1 MIIDE
6 TLVDL
11 LRHGKPDPGHRYAG
25 SLNDPLSAIGWRQM
39 RGAVRTVA
47 PWQKVITSPMQRCRE
62 FAEKLAR
69 DYRAP
74 VEIIDE
80 LREIDFGDWEG
91 REVEELMLEDD
102 AALQAF
108 WRDPVNNT
116 PPGGEP
122 LVDFQARVLTAWQ
135 AMLDECQG
143 QHALMVCHS
152 GVQRVIVGDVLN
164 MPLGSLFNLET
175 PYAGLSRVR
184 VIESPEHGR
193 SSSLVF
199 HAGVR

>member
-39 RGAVRTVA
+39 RGAVRTIA
-47 PWQKVITSPMQRCRE
+47 PWQNVATSPLQRCCE
-62 FAEKLAR
+62 FATKLAR
-69 DYRAP
+69 DYRASIQ
-74 VEIIDE
+74 VIDD
-80 LREIDFGDWEG
+80 LREIHFGDWEG
-91 REVEELMLEDD
+91 KEVEELMLEDD
-102 AALQAF
+102 TALQAF
-108 WRDPVNNT
+108 WKDPVNNT

-122 LVDFQARVLTAWQ
+122 LVDFQARILSAWEQ
-135 AMLDECQG
+135 LLIDCRG
-143 QHALMVCHS
+143 QHTLLVCHS
-152 GVQRVIVGDVLN
+152 GVQRVIIGSVLDI
-164 MPLGSLFNLET
+164 PLQSLFSLET

-184 VIESPEHGR
+184 IVDDPKHGR
-193 SSSLVF
+193 HSSLVF